1 MKKLTI
7 PMLALAG
14 TLCALQAHGDQKQI
28 DWSMVPGGHGR
39 NDVSRDFVAAPDPLN
54 VILSNSF
61 TAWES
66 KQSLIA
72 QARTTTGRD
81 QRHAVLGN
89 PNQAVASNVSY
100 TTETIVTTQAAPTER
115 SAEQSA
121 QADNQS
127 LYSENA
133 NTSSSDTQ
141 AQSQNRSQEQNARS
155 SGSSDQNMAA
165 TTQTQSDQSNK
176 MDNKMADASKM
187 EAKSKLAPHALIM
200 ESSLASAMDQVRGMK
215 GEMEMT
221 QDVKKADKMAVQGYK
236 AFIKE
241 MKNDINVART
251 HERQM
256 MSHVRNYPEVANST
270 EFKSVDPALR
280 NLQSTLT
287 QFESKTNN
295 AQYWNN
301 QQQAKADISNLEKQL
316 SNALDKVKS
325 FNSSKLNASMG

>member
-7 PMLALAG
+7 PMLAMAG
-14 TLCALQAHGDQKQI
+14 ALSALQAHGNDKQI

-39 NDVSRDFVAAPDPLN
+39 NDVSRDFVASPDPLN

-61 TAWES
+61 SAWEPMQ
-66 KQSLIA
+66 KNYA
-72 QARTTTGRD
+72 QARTSTGHD
-81 QRHAVLGN
+81 QRRAVLGN

-100 TTETIVTTQAAPTER
+100 TSETVVTTQAAPSDQ

-121 QADNQS
+121 QAGNQP

-141 AQSQNRSQEQNARS
+141 AQSQNRSQDQNARS
-155 SGSSDQNMAA
+155 SGSTNQTDQSVAA
-165 TTQTQSDQSNK
+165 TTQTKSDTS
-176 MDNKMADASKM
+176 NKMADASKM
-187 EAKSKLAPHALIM
+187 EAKSKLAPHALII
-200 ESSLASAMDQVRGMK
+200 ESSLSSAMDQVRGMK
-215 GEMEMT
+215 GELEMT
-221 QDVKKADKMAVQGYK
+221 HDLKKADKMAVQGYK
-236 AFIKE
+236 DFIKE

-256 MSHVRNYPEVANST
+256 MSHIRNYPEVANSS
-270 EFKSVDPALR
+270 EFKSVNPALR
-280 NLQSTLT
+280 DLQTSLS
-287 QFESKTNN
+287 QWESKASN

-301 QQQAKADISNLEKQL
+301 QQQAKADITNLEKQL

-325 FNSSKLNASMG
+325 FNSSQLNASMG

>member
-14 TLCALQAHGDQKQI
+14 ALCALQAHGDDKQI
-28 DWSMVPGGHGR
+28 DWSSVPGGHGR

-61 TAWES
+61 SAWES
-66 KQSLIA
+66 RQSIYA

-81 QRHAVLGN
+81 QRRAALGN
-89 PNQAVASNVSY
+89 PNQGVASNVSY
-100 TTETIVTTQAAPTER
+100 TSEAIVTTQAAPT
-115 SAEQSA
+115 EQSA

-141 AQSQNRSQEQNARS
+141 AQSQNRSQDQNARS
-155 SGSSDQNMAA
+155 SGSSDQSVAT
-165 TTQTQSDQSNK
+165 TTQTKSDTSNTKSDTSNK
-176 MDNKMADASKM
+176 TADASKL
-187 EAKSKLAPHALIM
+187 EAKSRLAPHALII

-215 GEMEMT
+215 GELEMT
-221 QDVKKADKMAVQGYK
+221 QDIKKADKMAVQGYQ
-236 AFIKE
+236 AFMKE

-256 MSHVRNYPEVANST
+256 MSQIRNYPEVANSN
-270 EFKSVDPALR
+270 EFKSVQPALR
-280 NLQSTLT
+280 DLQSSLS
-287 QFESKTNN
+287 QWESKAGN